1 MHFYKKGR
9 TLDFWSLFFCC
20 LFCGLTIDCRT
31 CSSGSPGS
39 PRSAITRSSIEK
51 MEKRTNSRLL
61 GFFQSRWRDEQE
73 SPPPLHPPQSVKTL
87 SLSDSADKL
96 RVKIPDRPK
105 STSPQRKEK
114 RNRTLCLIQHM
125 QDLRVPSKNWWQKK
139 RKAFSRL
146 SRSIVPF
153 GTERDDD
160 EKFSYNAKVK
170 TEMMGKYGPW
180 AKCWLL
186 EFL

>member
-1 MHFYKKGR
+1 MDLNFGCIFTRRVEHWIF
-9 TLDFWSLFFCC
+9 DPFFCC

-105 STSPQRKEK
+105 STSP
-114 RNRTLCLIQHM
+114 
-125 QDLRVPSKNWWQKK
+125 PKK
-139 RKAFSRL
+139 RKTEPDALLNPAHAGSPCPLKKLMAKEKKSFL
-146 SRSIVPF
+146 SPF
-153 GTERDDD
+153 EINCAIRDRER
-160 EKFSYNAKVK
+160 
-170 TEMMGKYGPW
+170 
-180 AKCWLL
+180 
-186 EFL
+186 